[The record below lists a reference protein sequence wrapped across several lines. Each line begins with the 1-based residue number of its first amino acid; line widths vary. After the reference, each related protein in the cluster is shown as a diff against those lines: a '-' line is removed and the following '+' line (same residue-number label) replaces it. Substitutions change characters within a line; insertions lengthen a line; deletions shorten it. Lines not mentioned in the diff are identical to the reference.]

1 MMPYARRVSERTGL
15 DPRLVLA
22 QSALETGYGKSAP
35 NSNYFGIKGAGQVF
49 PSEEFFGGKM
59 VVEPSEFRAYEN
71 PQQSFDDYAS
81 FITGNKRYEPVLK
94 AKTLSD
100 QIAAMGASGYATD
113 PNYGA
118 KLSSIANMI
127 GEDIL
132 PKGTSMATP
141 MDRAREEELR
151 LQMLASGTVPQA
163 APRAPLSALRQ
174 DRPQAAAAPQQRRSG
189 FGGIMDYLGTPSPT
203 TGLSRAE
210 QFAAALDPL
219 IMPEMRAGEAIRARG
234 AQRQATATK
243 NKTVEYLRRM
253 GYNDYADAVESGAI
267 GAKDIMN
274 ALISKSLETP
284 AKVSGAEDKIRRL
297 METGLDR
304 TTAIAI
310 ADGRLTTSQDPITGQ
325 VQLIDKGTGNVIAPS
340 VPQSVAA
347 EVETSDAAPTGQF
360 ERLDPTLATGARGW
374 ANFYLNKVTDA
385 IGAGQVAG
393 EAGEVAEAMNVLKL
407 ETLALAD
414 TQFAGK
420 PTNFIRERV
429 EEFLTIS
436 PSDIGTGPDA
446 ARKKADKVINMLE
459 RTLSNADAI
468 SKDSTAPAA
477 ARQSAQSSLQPVKD
491 LLTEY
496 RSLKNAIDSKLNPAS
511 SPAVDPAEI
520 NLMNSLLQQNG
531 SQ

>member
-1 MMPYARRVSERTGL
+1 
-15 DPRLVLA
+15 
-22 QSALETGYGKSAP
+22 
-35 NSNYFGIKGAGQVF
+35 
-49 PSEEFFGGKM
+49 
-59 VVEPSEFRAYEN
+59 
-71 PQQSFDDYAS
+71 
-81 FITGNKRYEPVLK
+81 
-94 AKTLSD
+94 
-100 QIAAMGASGYATD
+100 MGAYQVVGSTLAE
-113 PNYGA
+113 A
-118 KLSSIANMI
+118 KKGLGLTGGEMMTEDLQDKI
-127 GEDIL
+127 GQWIYKTQGPSAWEGL
-132 PKGTSMATP
+132 KGKDMATP

-151 LQMLASGTVPQA
+151 LQMLASGTAPQA
-163 APRAPLSALRQ
+163 APRAPLSALMQ

-189 FGGIMDYLGTPSPT
+189 FGGIMDYLGEQSPT

-253 GYNDYADAVESGAI
+253 GYDDYADAVEGGAI

-274 ALISKSLETP
+274 ALVSKSLETP
-284 AKVSGAEDKIRRL
+284 AKVSAAENKIRRL
-297 METGLDR
+297 METGLNR
-304 TTAIAI
+304 ATAIAI

-325 VQLIDKGTGNVIAPS
+325 VQLIDKGTGKVIAPS

-347 EVETSDAAPTGQF
+347 EAEAPAGQF
-360 ERLDPTLATGARGW
+360 EGLDPTLATGARGW

-446 ARKKADKVINMLE
+446 ARKKADKVIDMLQ
-459 RTLSNADAI
+459 RTLNNADAI

-477 ARQSAQSSLQPVKD
+477 ARRSAQSSLQPVKD
-491 LLTEY
+491 LLGQY
-496 RSLKNAIDSKLNPAS
+496 QSLKNAIDSKLNPAS
-511 SPAVDPAEI
+511 SPAVDPVEI
-520 NLMNSLLQQNG
+520 DLMNSLLQQDG
-531 SQ
+531 LG

>member
-1 MMPYARRVSERTGL
+1 MENQGLSFTEQDFIGQEKTDRRKNMAGALAGWLNSMSINPDPNLPQVLQAAQSRRADKIKGNRTVNMLEQAGRTDLADMVNAGTL
-15 DPRLVLA
+15 DP
-22 QSALETGYGKSAP
+22 K
-35 NSNYFGIKGAGQVF
+35 
-49 PSEEFFGGKM
+49 
-59 VVEPSEFRAYEN
+59 
-71 PQQSFDDYAS
+71 
-81 FITGNKRYEPVLK
+81 
-94 AKTLSD
+94 
-100 QIAAMGASGYATD
+100 
-113 PNYGA
+113 
-118 KLSSIANMI
+118 
-127 GEDIL
+127 
-132 PKGTSMATP
+132 
-141 MDRAREEELR
+141 
-151 LQMLASGTVPQA
+151 
-163 APRAPLSALRQ
+163 
-174 DRPQAAAAPQQRRSG
+174 QAAAQL
-189 FGGIMDYLGTPSPT
+189 F
-203 TGLSRAE
+203 AE
-210 QFAAALDPL
+210 
-219 IMPEMRAGEAIRARG
+219 AGERRAFE
-234 AQRQATATK
+234 RQKELA
-243 NKTVEYLRRM
+243 
-253 GYNDYADAVESGAI
+253 DYKFGLEKQLLA
-267 GAKDIMN
+267 AKP
-274 ALISKSLETP
+274 T
-284 AKVSGAEDKIRRL
+284 KVSGAEDKIRRL

-340 VPQSVAA
+340 VPQSVVA